1 MTKSLLFIIWVCL
14 LAFVVANP
22 PTQQN
27 IIKNF
32 KVSPETVKPGQHV
45 HLTWDRVT
53 KKSEVL
59 QFFIGH
65 SSGMGHAPQK
75 LIGKANIKDKKAE
88 VKIPSS
94 LTPSTPGNIWIVE
107 VMVNEKGTL
116 YDVETVNIHVK

>member
-1 MTKSLLFIIWVCL
+1 MEELQLQISTFFCLPKLLLIDFMTKSFLFIIWVCL

-32 KVSPETVKPGQHV
+32 KVSSETVKPGEHV
-45 HLTWDRVT
+45 HLTWDSVT

-65 SSGMGHAPQK
+65 STGMGHAPQK
-75 LIGKANIKDKKAE
+75 LLGK
-88 VKIPSS
+88 
-94 LTPSTPGNIWIVE
+94 
-107 VMVNEKGTL
+107 
-116 YDVETVNIHVK
+116 